1 MLGSILAGVMLY
13 DYLTDDNTC
22 TREHKYKLGHMN
34 EQEVKQ
40 EVEQEVKKS
49 CVCDGVMSDT
59 SVIYR
64 IKRGDGELSL
74 PPCKLMGVELGPSN
88 NTNKATLR
96 VMMSDKSVE
105 KEYKTVTDIGKEKKY
120 VKLTPTQY
128 HVNIILKMKEKSVVP
143 ITAYY
148 ST

>member
-40 EVEQEVKKS
+40 EVKKS
-49 CVCDGVMSDT
+49 CVSDT

-74 PPCKLMGVELGPSN
+74 PPCKLIAVELGPSN
-88 NTNKATLR
+88 NTNKATLQ
-96 VMMSDKSVE
+96 VMMSDKSVK
-105 KEYKTVTDIGKEKKY
+105 KEYKSVKGIDKEVKY
-120 VKLTPTQY
+120 VELTPTQY
-128 HVNIILKMKEKSVVP
+128 HTNIVLGVKEKSVVP
-143 ITAYY
+143 ITAL
-148 ST
+148 SL

>member
-40 EVEQEVKKS
+40 EVKKS
-49 CVCDGVMSDT
+49 CVSDT

-74 PPCKLMGVELGPSN
+74 PPCKLIAVELRPSN
-88 NTNKATLR
+88 NTNKATLQ
-96 VMMSDKSVE
+96 VMMSDKSVK
-105 KEYKTVTDIGKEKKY
+105 KEYKSVKGIDKEVKY
-120 VKLTPTQY
+120 VELTPTQY
-128 HVNIILKMKEKSVVP
+128 HTNIVLGVKEKSVVP
-143 ITAYY
+143 ITTL
-148 ST
+148 SL

>member
-13 DYLTDDNTC
+13 DYFTDDNSC

-34 EQEVKQ
+34 EH
-40 EVEQEVKKS
+40 EQKVKKS

-74 PPCKLMGVELGPSN
+74 PPCKLMGVELCPSR
-88 NTNKATLR
+88 TWSINKATLR
-96 VMMSDKSVE
+96 VIVDKTAE
-105 KEYKTVTDIGKEKKY
+105 KEYKPVIDIGKERKF

-128 HVNIILKMKEKSVVP
+128 HSNIILRTKEKSVVP

-148 ST
+148 RT

>member
-34 EQEVKQ
+34 EQ

-105 KEYKTVTDIGKEKKY
+105 KEYKPVKGIDKGVKY
-120 VKLTPTQY
+120 VELTPTQY
-128 HVNIILKMKEKSVVP
+128 HTNIVLRVKEKYVVP

-148 ST
+148 RT